1 MISNDDG
8 KKNTENKR
16 KLCSLEFSHGDEVR
30 IIIIFNLIRFISH
43 KMQQQKNNYIYISL
57 VSFFSIQI
65 YITSGR
71 KYYRFIWDQQKKQL
85 VVNEKKLKG
94 A

>member
-57 VSFFSIQI
+57 VSFFFHSNLHNKWEKILSLHLRP
-65 YITSGR
+65 T
-71 KYYRFIWDQQKKQL
+71 KKTTCC
-85 VVNEKKLKG
+85 E
-94 A
+94 